1 MLLQQSYKTLSPM
14 LLDILYLI
22 TLHINISQLNILPF
36 LLLFLIC
43 MNHKIFERQIHRMNG
58 NKLCIMSCKPLIKIK
73 HGVLLNSPKINML
86 WAVVGC
92 IKSSLTQMGL
102 LTNTRLILWLR
113 AILKLLA

>member
-1 MLLQQSYKTLSPM
+1 
-14 LLDILYLI
+14 
-22 TLHINISQLNILPF
+22 
-36 LLLFLIC
+36 
-43 MNHKIFERQIHRMNG
+43 
-58 NKLCIMSCKPLIKIK
+58 
-73 HGVLLNSPKINML
+73 ML